1 VPGTRHTLPQV
12 CANCHFGQ
20 IIGLIFWHFPLEFC
34 HNTMKAF
41 VLSLFSPA
49 VSPTS
54 RPRWKRYGFAFAA
67 LLIAFLGRLALDPTL
82 EAAANKHVFTT
93 FIVAIIFT
101 TWYSGF
107 VPSLLTFLA
116 GFLLADYFFLDAP
129 FTFALNPETFVEHV
143 LPPFFVSLTIILFG
157 RSMHLARDLADQHVI
172 EALTNQEKMQEEIAE
187 RKRAEAEVRRL
198 NAELE
203 LRVVARTAELVTSNQ
218 ELESFTHSVSHDLR
232 APLRHLDGYAQI
244 LTEEFGPQLPEEAA
258 LLLDKIRKSSQ
269 NMSQLVDDLLN
280 LSRVGKQPLAR
291 QHVPLQPLVESV
303 LEDVKLEARDRDV
316 EWHIG
321 ALPDVDCDVGL
332 MKLVFTNLLS
342 NAVKYTRPREHAVIE
357 VGETDRAGET
367 ATFVRD
373 NGVGFNMKYANKLF
387 GVFQRLHRAEEFE
400 GTGVGL
406 ATVARIIR
414 KHGGKIWAEGEVNKG
429 ATFYFTLP
437 AANGKAAPMSHWN
450 GKGQASAPV
459 PATV

>member
-1 VPGTRHTLPQV
+1 
-12 CANCHFGQ
+12 
-20 IIGLIFWHFPLEFC
+20 
-34 HNTMKAF
+34 MKAF
-41 VLSLFSPA
+41 LFTLFSPA

-54 RPRWKRYGFAFAA
+54 RPGWKRYGFALAA
-67 LLIAFLGRLALDPTL
+67 LVIAFLGRLALDPTL
-82 EAAANKHVFTT
+82 EASVNKHVFTT
-93 FIVAIIFT
+93 FIVAIT
-101 TWYSGF
+101 LTAWYSGF
-107 VPSLLTFLA
+107 VPSLITMVG

-129 FTFALNPETFVEHV
+129 LSFALSPATFVEQV
-143 LPPFFVSLTIILFG
+143 LPPAFVSLTIILFG

-172 EALTNQEKMQEEIAE
+172 EALTNQEKMEEEIAE
-187 RKRAEAEVRRL
+187 RKRAESEVRRL

-203 LRVVARTAELVTSNQ
+203 LRVVARTTELVASNQ

-244 LTEEFGPQLPEEAA
+244 LMEEFGPQLPEEAA
-258 LLLDKIRKSSQ
+258 LLLNKIRKSSQ

-280 LSRVGKQPLAR
+280 LSRVGKQQLAR
-291 QHVPLQPLVESV
+291 QRVPLQPIVESV
-303 LEDVKLEARDRDV
+303 LEDIKLEAPNRDV

-321 ALPDVDCDVGL
+321 ALPEVDCDVGL

-342 NAVKYTRPREHAVIE
+342 NAVKYTRPRQHAVIE

-387 GVFQRLHRAEEFE
+387 GVFQRLHRLEEFE

-437 AANGKAAPMSHWN
+437 SANGKAAPAAN
-450 GKGQASAPV
+450 GNVNGHV
-459 PATV
+459 PAMA